1 MSTILSTPGGSGEPR
16 PLIPALARFYPATAD
31 LAWAL
36 VRVTAGLMLIPHG
49 WPKVG
54 MGPTAV
60 GTRVSQGMEPV
71 IFWGALII
79 FLETIGGLL
88 IAVGLFT
95 RIVAALLF
103 IEFLVIWKVHWPRGW
118 SASAGGL
125 EFVIMWGLLFLAIML
140 RGGGPYSLDRKL
152 GWEV

>member
-1 MSTILSTPGGSGEPR
+1 
-16 PLIPALARFYPATAD
+16 
-31 LAWAL
+31 
-36 VRVTAGLMLIPHG
+36 
-49 WPKVG
+49 
-54 MGPTAV
+54 
-60 GTRVSQGMEPV
+60 MEPV

-95 RIVAALLF
+95 RVVAALLF
-103 IEFLVIWKVHWPRGW
+103 IQFLVIWKVHWPRGW
-118 SASAGGL
+118 AASAGGL

>member
-1 MSTILSTPGGSGEPR
+1 MTSVTSQPAQPGEPR
-16 PLIPALARFYPATAD
+16 PLIPALARFYPAAAD

-49 WPKVG
+49 WPKL
-54 MGPTAV
+54 MTGPAAV
-60 GTRVSQGMEPV
+60 GARVSQGMEPA

-79 FLETIGGLL
+79 LLETVGGLL

-103 IEFLVIWKVHWPRGW
+103 VEFLVIWKVHWPRGW

-152 GWEV
+152 GSEV

>member
-1 MSTILSTPGGSGEPR
+1 MSTILSGGSGASEPR
-16 PLIPALARFYPATAD
+16 PLILALARFYPAAAD

-54 MGPTAV
+54 AGPTAI

-79 FLETIGGLL
+79 LLETI
-88 IAVGLFT
+88 
-95 RIVAALLF
+95 AAC
-103 IEFLVIWKVHWPRGW
+103 
-118 SASAGGL
+118 
-125 EFVIMWGLLFLAIML
+125 
-140 RGGGPYSLDRKL
+140 
-152 GWEV
+152 

>member
-1 MSTILSTPGGSGEPR
+1 LGRS
-16 PLIPALARFYPATAD
+16 
-31 LAWAL
+31 
-36 VRVTAGLMLIPHG
+36 
-49 WPKVG
+49 
-54 MGPTAV
+54 
-60 GTRVSQGMEPV
+60 
-71 IFWGALII
+71 II

-95 RIVAALLF
+95 RVVAALLF
-103 IEFLVIWKVHWPRGW
+103 IQFLVIWKVHWPRGW
-118 SASAGGL
+118 AASASGL

>member
-1 MSTILSTPGGSGEPR
+1 MSTIFSGSSGTGEPR
-16 PLIPALARFYPATAD
+16 PLIPALARFYPAAAD

-54 MGPTAV
+54 MGPAAV
-60 GTRVSQGMEPV
+60 GARVSQGMEPV

-95 RIVAALLF
+95 RVVAALLF
-103 IEFLVIWKVHWPRGW
+103 IQFLVIWKVHWPRGW
-118 SASAGGL
+118 AASAGGL
-125 EFVIMWGLLFLAIML
+125 EFVIMWGLLFLALMM
-140 RGGGPYSLDRKL
+140 RGGGPYSVDRKL
-152 GWEV
+152 GREV